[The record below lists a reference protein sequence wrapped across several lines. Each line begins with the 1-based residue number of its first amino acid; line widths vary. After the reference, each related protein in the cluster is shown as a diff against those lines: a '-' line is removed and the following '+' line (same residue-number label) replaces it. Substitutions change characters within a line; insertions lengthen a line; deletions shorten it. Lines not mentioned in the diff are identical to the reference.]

1 MKIISH
7 LFSCIITI
15 QHKAIIIFVGIKN
28 YDCIIKKM
36 ADILQITEDI
46 PVDDSIYEYEYRE
59 YNPITGTDLNRG
71 SIVITI
77 ESQDI
82 YTHPAES
89 YLIVEGELIKGL
101 RGVGGVLVRYADADL
116 ATLINNGI
124 MYLFSDVRFH
134 LASHEIEVVQ
144 NPGHASVMLGMLKY
158 PDDFNKSQ
166 GLNQLWAPDIKKG
179 TAVLADNE
187 GFKMRHEYIIK
198 SPNPKGTFSF
208 KIPLK
213 HFFGFCEDYKKIL
226 YGMQQK
232 LTLTRTGDDNAIFR
246 ADAADAAEINL
257 KKISWFMP
265 HVIPSDAYRLQLN
278 KIIERKEK
286 IPVGYRML
294 QCDNIPVPS
303 GAPFTWRLG
312 VKSSPDIPR
321 FIIVGFQTNKNN
333 NQRANPAIFNHCQVR
348 NIYVTLNAK
357 RYPDI
362 DYEENFLINK
372 HSRFYGDAA
381 TFRKKFFNMDEL
393 ISNPGINP
401 VSYKDLFPLF
411 VFDVTKQS
419 EKLKTSVSDI
429 HIKASFNGD
438 NPPADTIAYAV
449 IISDRLF
456 HFVSDGSKITN
467 IV

>member
-1 MKIISH
+1 
-7 LFSCIITI
+7 
-15 QHKAIIIFVGIKN
+15 
-28 YDCIIKKM
+28 M

-46 PVDDSIYEYEYRE
+46 PVDDSIYEYEYKE
-59 YNPITGTDLNRG
+59 YNPIAGNIGDLNRG
-71 SIVITI
+71 SIVIVI
-77 ESQDI
+77 EAQDI

-89 YLIVEGELIKGL
+89 FLIVEGELIKNDNT
-101 RGVGGVLVRYADADL
+101 RYLENDEVA
-116 ATLINNGI
+116 LINNGI
-124 MYLFSDVRFH
+124 MYLFSDVRYH
-134 LASHEIEVVQ
+134 LASHEIEVLQ
-144 NPGHASVMLGMLKY
+144 NPGHASTMLGMLKF
-158 PDDFNKSQ
+158 PDDFSKSQ
-166 GLNQLWAPDIKKG
+166 GLNQCWIKDTG
-179 TAVLADNE
+179 AGDADTGNNGNE
-187 GFKMRHEYIIK
+187 GFKLRRNYIINMPADTNGN
-198 SPNPKGTFSF
+198 SNKGTFSF

-213 HFFGFCEDYKKIL
+213 YFFGFCEDYRKIL

-232 LTLTRTGDDNAIFR
+232 LTLTRTGDNNAILKGI
-246 ADAADAAEINL
+246 AAAGGAAAEGKVNL

-265 HVIPSDAYRLQLN
+265 HVIPSDAYRLQLD

-294 QCDNIPVPS
+294 QCDNIPVPPAN
-303 GAPFTWRLG
+303 GNFTWRLG

-333 NQRANPAIFNHCQVR
+333 DQTTNPAIFNHCEVR
-348 NIYVTLNAK
+348 NIYITLNAK

-362 DYEENFLINK
+362 DYENDFRINK
-372 HSRFYGDAA
+372 FSRIYGDAA
-381 TFRKKFFNMDEL
+381 TFRKKFYNMDEL
-393 ISNPGINP
+393 VSNHNINP
-401 VSYKDLFPLF
+401 VDYKNLYPLF

-429 HIKASFNGD
+429 HIKASFNV
-438 NPPADTIAYAV
+438 NIPNNTMAYAV

>member
-1 MKIISH
+1 
-7 LFSCIITI
+7 
-15 QHKAIIIFVGIKN
+15 
-28 YDCIIKKM
+28 M

-46 PVDDSIYEYEYRE
+46 PVDDSIYEYEYKE

-89 YLIVEGELIKGL
+89 FLVREGQLIKEAPAPPAAAEY
-101 RGVGGVLVRYADADL
+101 VNDDKIA
-116 ATLINNGI
+116 LINNGL
-124 MYLFSDVRFH
+124 MYLFSDVRYH
-134 LASHEIEVVQ
+134 LASHEIEVLQ
-144 NPGHASVMLGMLKY
+144 NPGHATTMLGLLKY
-158 PDDFNKSQ
+158 PDDFTKSQ
-166 GLNQLWAPDIKKG
+166 GLNQVWAPDTGNG
-179 TAVLADNE
+179 TPENENSGFKLRRDYIINMVEGADN
-187 GFKMRHEYIIK
+187 
-198 SPNPKGTFSF
+198 KGKFSF

-213 HFFGFCEDYKKIL
+213 HFLGFCEDYKKIL
-226 YGMQQK
+226 YGMQQR
-232 LTLTRTGDDNAIFR
+232 LTLTRTGNNNAILKGQNAAGNAALDNAKI
-246 ADAADAAEINL
+246 ELN
-257 KKISWFMP
+257 KISWFMP
-265 HVIPSDAYRLQLN
+265 HVIPSDAYRLQLD
-278 KIIERKEK
+278 KIIEKKEK

-294 QCDNIPVPS
+294 QCDNIPVV
-303 GAPFTWRLG
+303 GGTGFTWRLG

-321 FIIVGFQTNKNN
+321 FIIVGFQTGKNN
-333 NQRANPAIFNHCQVR
+333 DQTTNPALFDHCEVR

-362 DYEENFLINK
+362 DYENDFLINK
-372 HSRFYGDAA
+372 FSRIYGDAS
-381 TFRKKFFNMDEL
+381 TFRKKFYNMDEL
-393 ISNPGINP
+393 ISNSSIRPDN
-401 VSYKDLFPLF
+401 YKTLFPLF

-429 HIKASFNGD
+429 HIKASFNNN
-438 NPPADTIAYAV
+438 NPPANTIAYAV